1 MGMDALTASAFT
13 ALARTQL
20 PDLHRKLA
28 ALAKLPVSKREPDS
42 DLAQALSA
50 VQASFFRLN
59 EWISGQSVGTTS
71 DRLTQDEIQLDH
83 SQAKHTKNAEE
94 DEYESKAATN
104 QADLDSLTSLAAEL
118 MCDRTRF
125 SSIEEDIR
133 TIIPRNIART
143 LTEAIQQLDHHTK
156 QMRDTVMKIR
166 MVPISL
172 AFSRLPTLVRELSA
186 QLGKDIEIQFIG
198 ESTALDKTIV
208 EQIEDPLVR
217 LIQNSCRQ
225 GIETPETRHK
235 VGKPSS
241 SLIKISARQ
250 EGNYITIV
258 IQDDGQSQ
266 HHVDLDIVQSQI
278 SKLQGTLARDSAQAH
293 GTTVT
298 IKLPLT
304 LAIAQSLLVESAGEL
319 FAIPMGS
326 VIESKRINP
335 EEIQVHGNTNFIQ
348 QYDSKIPVIHLH
360 EAFKLD
366 SKNEISWYSK
376 NQYQRNQTRLQD
388 RHLARREDR
397 LYVVIIG
404 TGEQRFGL
412 VVDQVLYQQEIAIK
426 SLGPILHTLPC
437 IAGGFISGNGDVV
450 LVLDLEQVESRFIST
465 VRRRAA

>member
-28 ALAKLPVSKREPDS
+28 ALAKLPVSKREADS
-42 DLAQALSA
+42 EIAQAVSA

-59 EWISGQSVGTTS
+59 EWINGQCVGTTP
-71 DRLTQDEIQLDH
+71 DHLIQNEIKLDH
-83 SQAKHTKNAEE
+83 SQAELTKSAE

-104 QADLDSLTSLAAEL
+104 KAHLDSLTTLAAEL
-118 MCDRTRF
+118 VFDRTRF
-125 SSIEEDIR
+125 TSIEEDIR
-133 TIIPRNIART
+133 SILPRNIANT
-143 LTEAIQQLDHHTK
+143 LTEAIQQLDQHTK

-166 MVPISL
+166 MVPL
-172 AFSRLPTLVRELSA
+172 RHAFSRLPALVRELGA

-198 ESTALDKTIV
+198 ESTALDKTMV

-225 GIETPETRHK
+225 GIETPDTRHK
-235 VGKPSS
+235 VGKPSPG
-241 SLIKISARQ
+241 LIKISARQ
-250 EGNYITIV
+250 EGNYILIV
-258 IQDDGQSQ
+258 IKDDGQP
-266 HHVDLDIVQSQI
+266 HRDVDMDIVQSQI
-278 SKLQGTLARDSAQAH
+278 SKLQGTLKLDSTQAQ

-304 LAIAQSLLVESAGEL
+304 LAMAQSLLVESAGEL

-335 EEIQVHGNTNFIQ
+335 EEIQVNGNASFIQ
-348 QYDSKIPVIHLH
+348 QYDCTIPVIYLH
-360 EAFKLD
+360 EALKLD

-376 NQYQRNQTRLQD
+376 NQYQRDQTRLQYK
-388 RHLARREDR
+388 RLARREDR

-404 TGEQRFGL
+404 SGEQRFGL
-412 VVDQVLYQQEIAIK
+412 VVDQILYQQEIAIK
-426 SLGPILHTLPC
+426 SLSPILHTLPY
-437 IAGGFISGNGDVV
+437 IAGGFISGNGEVV
-450 LVLDLEQVESRFIST
+450 LVLDLEQIESRFIST